1 MRAGKWRDMSVRS
14 IDWREATV
22 GIVGLGNIG
31 VQVATMCSALG
42 MKVVYTGRAAKPGVA
57 FEYVGLEE
65 LLARSDCVV
74 LTCLLSKDT
83 EGMMNAKRF
92 GMMKQNSV
100 LVNVCKSPKAPEDGT
115 NDSPRSSRGGTS
127 TGRRAEVGSR

>member
-83 EGMMNAKRF
+83 EGMM
-92 GMMKQNSV
+92 KQNSV